1 MGTVS
6 RDLAL
11 FFEFLAQEGATV
23 QFFENWVSCNGLFYE
38 GSDPVASFSRW
49 VPYLGI
55 AWDSY
60 ITASFYWYSSSE
72 GRDYWSDLNSKWLS
86 YYGTVCK

>member
-1 MGTVS
+1 MCCRNSSTDNLIWVCGMGTVS

-60 ITASFYWYSSSE
+60 IT
-72 GRDYWSDLNSKWLS
+72 N
-86 YYGTVCK
+86 